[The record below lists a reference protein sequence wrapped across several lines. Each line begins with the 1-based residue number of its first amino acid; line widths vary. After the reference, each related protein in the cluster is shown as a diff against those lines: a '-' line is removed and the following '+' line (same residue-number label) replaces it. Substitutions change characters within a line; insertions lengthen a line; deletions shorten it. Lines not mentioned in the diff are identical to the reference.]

1 MTDNEE
7 LKKKAEEELKEQK
20 IPEEEAAEQPAGDK
34 AAGKDAEGADQTDAE
49 NSGAEEQAGE
59 KPEAEKAPEQTA
71 EQAESER
78 YQRLFAEFQNYKRRT
93 EKEKSDLYAYAG
105 EKFAKA
111 LLDVIDNFE
120 RAMDAKPEGDKFA
133 DGMELILVQL
143 KGVLEKNNVEEI
155 KALGEPFDPNFHNA
169 VMTEAA
175 EGTDSGVVTRVMQ
188 KGYTLNGKV
197 IRPAMVAVSQ

>member
-1 MTDNEE
+1 MTNNEDMNKQE
-7 LKKKAEEELKEQK
+7 VPEEEL
-20 IPEEEAAEQPAGDK
+20 PETEDQAAE
-34 AAGKDAEGADQTDAE
+34 DA
-49 NSGAEEQAGE
+49 
-59 KPEAEKAPEQTA
+59 EQTA
-71 EQAESER
+71 GTEGAPEEKPADAAKEAAAQEAESER
-78 YQRLFAEFQNYKRRT
+78 YSRLFAEFQNYKRRT

-105 EKFAKA
+105 EKFATA
-111 LLDVIDNFE
+111 LLEVIDNFE

-143 KGVLEKNNVEEI
+143 KGVLEKNKVEEI

-169 VMTEAA
+169 VMTEAV
-175 EGTDSGVVTRVMQ
+175 EGTESGIVTRVMQ

>member
-1 MTDNEE
+1 MTNNEDMNKQE
-7 LKKKAEEELKEQK
+7 VPEEEL
-20 IPEEEAAEQPAGDK
+20 PETE
-34 AAGKDAEGADQTDAE
+34 DQTTEDA
-49 NSGAEEQAGE
+49 
-59 KPEAEKAPEQTA
+59 EQTA
-71 EQAESER
+71 GTEGASEEKPADEAKEAAAQEAESER
-78 YQRLFAEFQNYKRRT
+78 YSRLFAEFQNYKRRT

-105 EKFAKA
+105 EKFAKG

-143 KGVLEKNNVEEI
+143 KGVLEKNKVEEI

-169 VMTEAA
+169 VMTEAV
-175 EGTDSGVVTRVMQ
+175 EGTESGIVTRVMQ

>member
-1 MTDNEE
+1 MTNNEDMNKQE
-7 LKKKAEEELKEQK
+7 VPEEEL
-20 IPEEEAAEQPAGDK
+20 PETEDQAAE
-34 AAGKDAEGADQTDAE
+34 DA
-49 NSGAEEQAGE
+49 
-59 KPEAEKAPEQTA
+59 EQTA
-71 EQAESER
+71 GTEGASEEKPADEAKEAAAQEAESER
-78 YQRLFAEFQNYKRRT
+78 YSRLFAEFQNYKRRT

-105 EKFAKA
+105 EKFAKG

-143 KGVLEKNNVEEI
+143 KGVLEKNKVEEI

-169 VMTEAA
+169 VMTEAV
-175 EGTDSGVVTRVMQ
+175 EGTESGIVTRVMQ

>member
-1 MTDNEE
+1 MTSNEE
-7 LKKKAEEELKEQK
+7 VKE
-20 IPEEEAAEQPAGDK
+20 
-34 AAGKDAEGADQTDAE
+34 T
-49 NSGAEEQAGE
+49 
-59 KPEAEKAPEQTA
+59 EQTA
-71 EQAESER
+71 EETAAQDAPETEVPEDSKAEGTGEGTAEPAKEEAQADAAAAESER
-78 YQRLFAEFQNYKRRT
+78 YSRLFAEFQNYKRRT

-105 EKFAKA
+105 EKFAKG
-111 LLDVIDNFE
+111 LLEVIDNFE

-169 VMTEAA
+169 VMTEAV
-175 EGTDSGVVTRVMQ
+175 EGTESGMVTRVMQ
-188 KGYTLNGKV
+188 KGYKLNGKV